1 MHTNPAPSEAK
12 VTTFKATR
20 LAFGVVILALASTRS
35 LHAQLEIGT
44 WVREPTATMPSIT
57 LSIAAC
63 CNGGRRLT
71 YHVDI
76 NGTETLLIVETK
88 LEGSEAPVMMNGKP
102 SGETMAITRVDAHH
116 ASTVLKMN
124 GKPFG
129 TSQATLSADG
139 RTLTVLDDFSS
150 SVGDQQVGKYTEVW
164 VKQ

>member
-1 MHTNPAPSEAK
+1 MTA
-12 VTTFKATR
+12 KATR
-20 LAFGVVILALASTRS
+20 LACGVAILALGAARP
-35 LHAQLEIGT
+35 LNAQLEIGT
-44 WVREPTATMPSIT
+44 WVRQPTASSPSMTMN
-57 LSIAAC
+57 IAAC

-88 LEGSEAPVMMNGKP
+88 LDGSETPVLMNGKP
-102 SGETMAITRVDAHH
+102 SGETMAITRLDAHH
-116 ASTVLKMN
+116 ASTILKMS

-139 RTLTVLDDFSS
+139 RTLTVLNDFSS
-150 SVGDQQVGKYTEVW
+150 SVGGQTVGKSTEVW

>member
-1 MHTNPAPSEAK
+1 MTS
-12 VTTFKATR
+12 FKATQ
-20 LAFGVVILALASTRS
+20 LACSVVILALGSARA

-44 WVREPTATMPSIT
+44 WVRQPTASMPSMT
-57 LSIAAC
+57 MSIAAC

-88 LEGSEAPVMMNGKP
+88 LDGSEAPVMMNGKP

-129 TSQATLSADG
+129 TSAATLSADG
-139 RTLTVLDDFSS
+139 RTLTVLNDFSS
-150 SVGDQQVGKYTEVW
+150 SVGGQQVGKYTEVW